1 MCFVL
6 NHSVCVVCYSSY
18 RKPRQEQGSGCML
31 VDKDGM
37 VKVPWMWQ
45 GGGLCEDTASAAL
58 CPLCSPPLPATFVNY
73 PCHAR
78 PFPQACGRLLI
89 GARHPPL
96 VSVLE
101 IHKITS
107 FRAKGLITKLLI
119 SELLPVSWVTL
130 KCPSVLLFQSVF
142 LALVSNDSANGTVLP
157 PAPVSLWLPG
167 SLGSLHPLALPCFSP
182 SRRFSKA
189 LVQMAAASLP
199 AECWHL
205 GPFLVPSGALPSPL
219 AVETSQVSSLPCETC
234 FWLEKAVCPWA
245 LQRLHTF
252 AVVVP
257 CLGR

>member
-18 RKPRQEQGSGCML
+18 RKPRQEQGSSCML
-31 VDKDGM
+31 VD
-37 VKVPWMWQ
+37 KVPWMWQ

-78 PFPQACGRLLI
+78 PFPQACGRLLV

-119 SELLPVSWVTL
+119 SELLPISWVTL

-142 LALVSNDSANGTVLP
+142 LALVLNDSATGTVLP
-157 PAPVSLWLPG
+157 PPPSLSG
-167 SLGSLHPLALPCFSP
+167 FLGV
-182 SRRFSKA
+182 
-189 LVQMAAASLP
+189 LV
-199 AECWHL
+199 HYI
-205 GPFLVPSGALPSPL
+205 
-219 AVETSQVSSLPCETC
+219 
-234 FWLEKAVCPWA
+234 
-245 LQRLHTF
+245 H
-252 AVVVP
+252 
-257 CLGR
+257 